1 MSLTDDLIKQ
11 GWLKTPEI
19 IKAFQ
24 TVKREDFLGDGYKE
38 MAEVDEAFPIGY
50 GQTISQPLVVAFM
63 LEKLGPKAGNKI
75 LDVGSGSGW
84 TSALLA
90 YIVSQKGIL
99 NSQFPN
105 PKQIQNSKS
114 QINGKVIA
122 IEIVPELKEL
132 GKRNAGKYGFIK
144 QGRLEFILGD
154 GRKGYPQEAPFDRI
168 LCSAS
173 ADSMPSAWEKQVKI
187 GGKIVMPINNSIC
200 AFTKKAD
207 GSFEK
212 EEYPGFVFVPLVEKE

>member
-1 MSLTDDLIKQ
+1 MTLIDNLIKQ

-19 IKAFQ
+19 IKAFRA
-24 TVKREDFLGDGYKE
+24 VKREDFLGDGYKD
-38 MAEVDEAFPIGY
+38 MAEVDEPFPIGY

-63 LEKLGPKAGNKI
+63 LEKLEPKAGNKI

-90 YIVSQKGIL
+90 HIVGT
-99 NSQFPN
+99 
-105 PKQIQNSKS
+105 
-114 QINGKVIA
+114 NGKIIG
-122 IEIVPELKEL
+122 IEIVPDLREL
-132 GKRNAGKYGFIK
+132 GENNARKYGFIAQDRVK
-144 QGRLEFILGD
+144 FILGD

-173 ADSMPSAWEKQVKI
+173 ADGFPSVWKEQLKI
-187 GGKIVMPINNSIC
+187 SGKIVMPINNSIC
-200 AFTKKAD
+200 VFTKKAD

-212 EEYPGFVFVPLVEKE
+212 EEYPGFVFVPLIKSQHNV